1 MKLLKSV
8 PLLWTTIVLLAIACG
23 ALLVQNRNQ
32 ATSIRQFAKDKVKVE
47 KKLVVLDSLIKQNN
61 QNLYK
66 VLDAAIVAKMEAA
79 DAKEKLKNQLKK

>member
-1 MKLLKSV
+1 MGYHRSSCNRLRR
-8 PLLWTTIVLLAIACG
+8 PAYP
-23 ALLVQNRNQ
+23 NRNQ

-66 VLDAAIVAKMEAA
+66 VLDAAIDAKMEAA

>member
-1 MKLLKSV
+1 MAVVFEKPKSLANV
-8 PLLWTTIVLLAIACG
+8 PL
-23 ALLVQNRNQ
+23 LLVQNRNQ

-66 VLDAAIVAKMEAA
+66 VLDAAIDAKMEAA